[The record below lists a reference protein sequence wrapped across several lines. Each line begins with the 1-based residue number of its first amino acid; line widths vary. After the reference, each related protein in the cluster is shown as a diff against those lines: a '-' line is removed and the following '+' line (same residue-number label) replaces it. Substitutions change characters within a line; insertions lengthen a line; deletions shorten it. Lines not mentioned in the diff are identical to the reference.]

1 MSETEN
7 KNKNADEILK
17 IIKYILDYNKNA
29 QKKFRL
35 HQKLIK
41 ANQCLKNNNWKKYWK
56 GCKSKKQKDCWNW
69 RRRKKHKQWIV

>member
-1 MSETEN
+1 MSETEY

-17 IIKYILDYNKNA
+17 IIKYILNYNKNA

-41 ANQCLKNNNWKKYWK
+41 AN
-56 GCKSKKQKDCWNW
+56 
-69 RRRKKHKQWIV
+69 

>member
-1 MSETEN
+1 MSETEY

-41 ANQCLKNNNWKKYWK
+41 ANQCLKNNN
-56 GCKSKKQKDCWNW
+56 
-69 RRRKKHKQWIV
+69 

>member
-1 MSETEN
+1 MSETEY

-56 GCKSKKQKDCWNW
+56 VCKIKKKKDCWNW
-69 RRRKKHKQWIV
+69 RRKKKQWIV